1 MPEFIGNFNL
11 HPGKKLKG
19 SPPPNISP
27 YRGIFGG
34 AQAEAKKVQVD
45 WKIEIA
51 WPPSVNHIW
60 RKTPAGRIYLTREAR
75 IFRADVMSRVAV
87 ARCHGALPKTAL
99 AGNLAVAMELYPPDR
114 RRRDVDNYSKAVLDA
129 LTHARIWRDDSQIKR
144 QTVTV
149 RESKAGGQ
157 VVLTISAL
165 EDE

>member
-1 MPEFIGNFNL
+1 L
-11 HPGKKLKG
+11 HPSKKLKG

-45 WKIEIA
+45 WKIKIA
-51 WPPSVNHIW
+51 WPPSVNHVW

-87 ARCHGALPKTAL
+87 ARCHGVLPRTAL

-129 LTHARIWRDDSQIKR
+129 LTHAHLWRDDSQVKR
-144 QTVTV
+144 QAVEV
-149 RESKAGGQ
+149 CEPRAGGQ

-165 EDE
+165 EDER